1 MLIESEYFNKCICLS
16 EGKLPQN
23 QSCPYCDE
31 KYNDAEEKCQCFC
44 KDCNEISFIA
54 DDVQCACEREAEDEF
69 QRSFECKG
77 YNYCYKC
84 CAVIKTNINSTNLCT
99 CIADGFLPHNIEC
112 VDCLEIYNEG
122 DEPCECIRE
131 MMYNDMM
138 KAMAPSFKEMD
149 KKYATVIQIAW
160 RKYAQIQLMEDWKNL
175 VINTPPK
182 FGSPQADQI
191 AAILHAQMAGK
202 NVNNLIREMVDKK
215 KLNGF

>member
-1 MLIESEYFNKCICLS
+1 MLPDLTVFTPNQEYGPETDPKTDSETGSETGSENNSYYDHDDDDSIRSFNTDVFLEACDAFNYCFRCDKLIESETFNKCTCVS

-31 KYNDAEEKCQCFC
+31 KYNDAEKRCQCFC
-44 KDCNEISFIA
+44 KDCNEISFPA

-112 VDCLEIYNEG
+112 IDCLENI
-122 DEPCECIRE
+122 
-131 MMYNDMM
+131 
-138 KAMAPSFKEMD
+138 
-149 KKYATVIQIAW
+149 
-160 RKYAQIQLMEDWKNL
+160 
-175 VINTPPK
+175 
-182 FGSPQADQI
+182 
-191 AAILHAQMAGK
+191 
-202 NVNNLIREMVDKK
+202 
-215 KLNGF
+215 